1 MGKIDKLKELEN
13 AVRKEKIR
21 LADEMMVAVETSTFD
36 ASDMDALVVAID
48 VITERIE
55 YVEDCKENSC
65 MWDGLW
71 GSQSEAE
78 LNRLHAFIENATEMY
93 NKAFKAWQDSIP
105 F

>member
-13 AVRKEKIR
+13 AVRKEKVR
-21 LADEMMVAVETSTFD
+21 LADEMMLAVETQQFD

-48 VITERIE
+48 VVNERID
-55 YVEDCKENSC
+55 YLEDCKENSC

-78 LNRLHAFIENATEMY
+78 LNRLHAFITTATEMY
-93 NKAFKAWQDSIP
+93 NKAFKAWQDSIA